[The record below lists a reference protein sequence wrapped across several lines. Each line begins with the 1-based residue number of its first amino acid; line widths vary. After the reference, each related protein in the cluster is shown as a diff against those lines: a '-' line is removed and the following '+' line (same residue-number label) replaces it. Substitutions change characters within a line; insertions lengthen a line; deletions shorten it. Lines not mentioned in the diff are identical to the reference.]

1 MTPKLLSLTKACV
14 FLVHFLRVISLDVL
28 VWSQVLKSKACDRRK
43 RAVAPLSCAELAELV
58 TNLVNV
64 LTDGVDKYDKS
75 VGYNWPASTVLRICG
90 FIEESV
96 IDKEDCDD
104 ADLTTINDKVK
115 AYQVLP
121 LTI

>member
-1 MTPKLLSLTKACV
+1 M
-14 FLVHFLRVISLDVL
+14 
-28 VWSQVLKSKACDRRK
+28 LKSKACDRRK

-58 TNLVNV
+58 TNLVNI

-90 FIEESV
+90 FIEESL

-104 ADLTTINDKVK
+104 ADLAVRRGSKGQRLCKRFNVGIYGATDGG
-115 AYQVLP
+115 Q
-121 LTI
+121 